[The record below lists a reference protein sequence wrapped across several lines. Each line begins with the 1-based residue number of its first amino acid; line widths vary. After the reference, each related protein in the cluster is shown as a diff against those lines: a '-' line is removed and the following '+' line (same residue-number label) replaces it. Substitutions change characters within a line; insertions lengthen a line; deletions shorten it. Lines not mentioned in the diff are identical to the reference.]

1 MGLYRCPAV
10 DICPK
15 CIFGIMLNA
24 NVEHGHGSTLLYKEE
39 EIVKEREMDSCS
51 DSQSIIDVNG
61 YPATKEK
68 DELVVSIV
76 QHGSPAH
83 DAGLVEG
90 DIINSVYGQK
100 NGPKDPTLSLLF
112 GIMRDS
118 ARFVV
123 KVKRMESSFERGF
136 REKQTEYVPVALV
149 EERISGESTQR
160 CHDDPGRLELHNDLE
175 KDLVRPLDGD
185 NDQNVLSAFTDDEL
199 LGNDIALAMAMAPQ
213 YLSDAEK
220 TLDYLECTII

>member
-100 NGPKDPTLSLLF
+100 NGQKDPTLSLLF

-136 REKQTEYVPVALV
+136 REKHTEYVPVALV

-220 TLDYLECTII
+220 TLDDLECKMI